1 MILFSRPALLFC
13 TLLFAFK
20 SAHADLLHDISI
32 PYDVKVAPDITLRV
46 THTKAK
52 HAFQNA
58 PKKVVVFLPGR
69 ASFFQKNK
77 GLILGITGHDYTGT
91 QDVELAHQAD
101 FWCID
106 MRGHG
111 ASLGRLGPN
120 NQRGHIDSFETYL
133 SDIHQVITNTIAPA
147 YEGQDVEF
155 YIIGS
160 SLGGHLAVRYLQD
173 YATKTPIQF
182 KRALL
187 IVPMIRFKT
196 SPWPHIMAKNLSKA
210 AELLG
215 FSKTYAVGYG
225 DLDLSKSDFTRFK
238 GHHDRKAF
246 DDTNEMMT
254 QNPSLITGGP
264 TYGWVSAAFDSETP
278 LCNTSLPKAID
289 YVAYVAGNDGAVDS
303 TSTLEFCK
311 QHNIRVKFYEKSRHN
326 ILKETKEYAPT
337 FWEDLDLS

>member
-1 MILFSRPALLFC
+1 MSPILRPLLLLCTFFFS
-13 TLLFAFK
+13 FK
-20 SAHADLLHDISI
+20 NAGADLLHDAST
-32 PYDVKVAPDITLRV
+32 PYDVKVAPEITLRV

-52 HAFQNA
+52 NSQKNT
-58 PKKVVVFLPGR
+58 PKKVVIFLPGR

-77 GLILGITGHDYTGT
+77 GLILGVTGHDYTGT
-91 QDVELAHQAD
+91 QGVQLPHQAD

-133 SDIHQVITNTIAPA
+133 ADIHQVITSTIAPA
-147 YEGQDVEF
+147 YEGQNVEF
-155 YIIGS
+155 YIMGS
-160 SLGGHLAVRYLQD
+160 SMGGHLAIRYLQE
-173 YATKTPIQF
+173 YAANSPIQF

-187 IVPMIRFKT
+187 IVPMIHFKT
-196 SPWPHIMAKNLSKA
+196 GPWPRVIAKSLSKTVG
-210 AELLG
+210 LLG
-215 FSKTYAVGYG
+215 FSKSYAIGYG

-246 DDTNEMMT
+246 DETNEMMAK
-254 QNPSLITGGP
+254 NPNLITGGP
-264 TYGWVSAAFDSETP
+264 TYGWVSAAFESEDP
-278 LCNTSLPKAID
+278 LCSAPLPKNID

-303 TSTLEFCK
+303 NSTLEFCK
-311 QHNIRVKFYEKSRHN
+311 QHNIRVKFYGKSQHN

-337 FWEDLDLS
+337 FWQDLDLS